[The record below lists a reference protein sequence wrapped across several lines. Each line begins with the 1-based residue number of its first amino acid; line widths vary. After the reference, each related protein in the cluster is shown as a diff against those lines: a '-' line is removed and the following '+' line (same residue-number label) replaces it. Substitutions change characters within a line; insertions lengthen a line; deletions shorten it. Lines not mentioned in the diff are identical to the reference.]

1 MQPSMCHIP
10 QNQYVTKFM
19 KVYFFRFKKCI
30 NAKIIRTVA
39 KEYEYSQATVSDEI
53 RVVMHSAV
61 SYPFSEKE
69 ATLLL

>member
-1 MQPSMCHIP
+1 
-10 QNQYVTKFM
+10 M